1 MPRSQRGPHQVSL
14 CCCEQSNPQSQISS
28 TSSMLASLSR
38 ALRRSVTR
46 QRFLMMLGVYCISQ
60 ALILFLHDKFRQ
72 LTDQSILDLRVE
84 GYQEADVR
92 QLLYESGP
100 QGRQQYMWIS
110 LVDLGLYIWSYAFL
124 LSGLL
129 TMASAVAPFEFF
141 KYFNLLPCVAVLFD
155 AAENLCVLSM
165 LLTYPDLVDV
175 MAPIVPH
182 VSKWKWNFLYACVCV
197 VGGSGC
203 YCVAVATGLAG
214 KQSRSK
220 SSSSTV
226 QDPAQTQQQQ
236 QRQQG
241 RRKRA

>member
-1 MPRSQRGPHQVSL
+1 
-14 CCCEQSNPQSQISS
+14 
-28 TSSMLASLSR
+28 
-38 ALRRSVTR
+38 
-46 QRFLMMLGVYCISQ
+46 MMLGVYCISQ

-92 QLLYESGP
+92 QLLYEAGP
-100 QGRQQYMWIS
+100 QGRKQYMWIS
-110 LVDLGLYIWSYAFL
+110 LVDLGLYMWSYAFL

-165 LLTYPDLVDV
+165 LLTYPNLVDV

-203 YCVAVATGLAG
+203 YCVAVASGLAG

-220 SSSSTV
+220 SSSSTG
-226 QDPAQTQQQQ
+226 QDQAQTQQQQ
-236 QRQQG
+236 RHQG